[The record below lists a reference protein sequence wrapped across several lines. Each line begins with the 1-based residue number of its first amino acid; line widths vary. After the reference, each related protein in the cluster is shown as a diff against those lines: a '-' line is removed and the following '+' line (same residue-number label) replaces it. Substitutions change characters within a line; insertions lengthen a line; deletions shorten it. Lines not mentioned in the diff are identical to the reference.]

1 MSIITEDHIT
11 TLRDWGADQVDH
23 PGGTLLAHLVRT
35 AKDLENWGA
44 SDDLV
49 LAALFHAAYGTDG
62 FAPSLIDLSQRNLL
76 QSIVGAE
83 AEAIIYRYASCD
95 RKATYPNIKVGEKV
109 VFIDRYAGGPATM
122 SDADIQTFVEL
133 TIANELDLV
142 EHNDDFAA
150 EFGPILFD
158 IFSGWTHLASGH
170 AVAKLNHLASNAPK
184 TE

>member
-1 MSIITEDHIT
+1 MSNITEGHIA

-35 AKDLENWGA
+35 AKDLEDWGA

-62 FAPSLIDLSQRNLL
+62 FAPSLIDLSQRDLL
-76 QSIVGAE
+76 QSIIGAD

-95 RKATYPNIKVGEKV
+95 RKTTYPTIKEDQQT
-109 VFIDRYAGGPATM
+109 VFIDRYAGGPAAM

-150 EFGPILFD
+150 EFGPVLFD
-158 IFSGWTHLASGH
+158 IFSGWTHLASDH
-170 AVAKLNHLASNAPK
+170 AVAKLNHLASMGPK
-184 TE
+184 ME